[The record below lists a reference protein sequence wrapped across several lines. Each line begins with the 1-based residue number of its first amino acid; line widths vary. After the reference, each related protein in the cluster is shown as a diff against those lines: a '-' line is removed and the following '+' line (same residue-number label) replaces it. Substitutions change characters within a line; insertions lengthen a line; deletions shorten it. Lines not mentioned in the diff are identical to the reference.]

1 MTAPRLPRWRLRA
14 LTAAIAAIAVVL
26 LLIRPMVPGWVA
38 SYRTWRTERAIR
50 DRLRQPLPMPFPG
63 GTSLGNVL
71 IHIKA
76 STKSGTLPDGIP
88 IFLDPIGLQEA
99 GASLE
104 STVAINTRG
113 EPIEASLKAILDP
126 LGLTFYVAHGLVS
139 VTSKAG
145 ADVPY

>member
-1 MTAPRLPRWRLRA
+1 MKLILWLLP
-14 LTAAIAAIAVVL
+14 VL
-26 LLIRPMVPGWVA
+26 SFA
-38 SYRTWRTERAIR
+38 
-50 DRLRQPLPMPFPG
+50 Q
-63 GTSLGNVL
+63 
-71 IHIKA
+71 
-76 STKSGTLPDGIP
+76 
-88 IFLDPIGLQEA
+88 QEA
-99 GASLE
+99 SAPDPRELMKQAADAMKKYQSYQLE